1 MDGSRH
7 GMDRSVHGSMDRSSH
22 GMDRSCHV
30 VGFQLEPSAREERP
44 DGAQGSEGRTTEG
57 SEGRTTEGSEGR
69 TTAPLTSLTTGAA
82 ASEDSHGHSSARP
95 ASWLRLATD
104 DPENQFHEIFTFEDD
119 DCRAPLKQD
128 SSRLLILT
136 AIEGGQHKQP
146 PLFKRHGTACN
157 HLEAAT
163 TC

>member
-7 GMDRSVHGSMDRSSH
+7 GMDRSSH

-30 VGFQLEPSAREERP
+30 VGFQLEPSAREQLAREQQPDGMPDGQQPDGMP
-44 DGAQGSEGRTTEG
+44 DGAQGP
-57 SEGRTTEGSEGR
+57 EGRTTEGSEGR
-69 TTAPLTSLTTGAA
+69 TTATPTTGAA
-82 ASEDSHGHSSARP
+82 ASEGSHGQSSARP
-95 ASWLRLATD
+95 VSWLRLATD

-119 DCRAPLKQD
+119 ECKGPLKQD

-136 AIEGGQHKQP
+136 SIEGGQHKQP
-146 PLFKRHGTACN
+146 PLFKRRHSTACN
-157 HLEAAT
+157 P

>member
-7 GMDRSVHGSMDRSSH
+7 GMDRSSH

-30 VGFQLEPSAREERP
+30 VGFQLEPSAREQLAREQQPDGMP
-44 DGAQGSEGRTTEG
+44 DGAQGP
-57 SEGRTTEGSEGR
+57 EGR
-69 TTAPLTSLTTGAA
+69 TTATPTTGAA
-82 ASEDSHGHSSARP
+82 ASEGSHGQSSARP
-95 ASWLRLATD
+95 VSWLRLATD

-119 DCRAPLKQD
+119 ECKGPLKQD

-136 AIEGGQHKQP
+136 SIEGGQHKQP
-146 PLFKRHGTACN
+146 PLFKRRHSTACN
-157 HLEAAT
+157 P